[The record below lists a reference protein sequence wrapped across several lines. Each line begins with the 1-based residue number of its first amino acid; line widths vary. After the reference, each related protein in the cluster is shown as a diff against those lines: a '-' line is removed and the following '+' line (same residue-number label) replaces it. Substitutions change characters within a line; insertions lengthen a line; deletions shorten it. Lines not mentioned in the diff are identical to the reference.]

1 MMMGSRWRDKPRLSI
16 MIMPTL
22 MAISLLEGSTFRRGV
37 AVAVVV
43 VVVVVIAVVVV
54 GSWS

>member
-1 MMMGSRWRDKPRLSI
+1 

-43 VVVVVIAVVVV
+43 VVVVVVVIAVVVV